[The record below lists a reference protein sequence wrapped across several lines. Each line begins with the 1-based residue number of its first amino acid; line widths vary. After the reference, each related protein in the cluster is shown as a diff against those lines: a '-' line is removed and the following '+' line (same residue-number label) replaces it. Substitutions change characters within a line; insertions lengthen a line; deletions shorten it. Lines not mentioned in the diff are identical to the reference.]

1 MVFKIM
7 CSIIGSFSSE
17 TFKELLELNKSR
29 GSFSYSLT
37 VLNPFTNNAVT
48 TKGFGDFD
56 LSLLDDITPNSYLL
70 GHCQAPTN
78 GLHKL
83 VERIHPY
90 VNADGIKLL
99 HNGIIKSKNMKILN
113 EKMGTNY
120 EWDTQALAEYII
132 PDLIPRLSDIE
143 GSFACVLVEPH
154 TFVKVFRNAIAPL
167 FTDGKGNLSSTKFEP
182 SVSIKENTF
191 YVLSFATKSF
201 MPVGEFINTH
211 NPYYF

>member
-1 MVFKIM
+1 M
-7 CSIIGSFSSE
+7 CSIIGSFSVDK
-17 TFKELLELNKSR
+17 FKELLALNHSR

-37 VLNPFTNNAVT
+37 ILDPHADTSIT
-48 TKGFGDFD
+48 TKDFGEFD
-56 LSLLDDITPNSYLL
+56 LSLLDNIPMDSYLL

-90 VNADGIKLL
+90 ITADDIKIL

-132 PDLIPRLSDIE
+132 PDLIPRLADIE
-143 GSFACVLVEPH
+143 GSFACALIKPH

-167 FTDGKGNLSSTKFEP
+167 FTDGKGNLSSTKFE
-182 SVSIKENTF
+182 SSFAIKENTF
-191 YVLSFATKSF
+191 YVLSFAIKDF
-201 MPVGEFINTH
+201 MKVGEFINTH